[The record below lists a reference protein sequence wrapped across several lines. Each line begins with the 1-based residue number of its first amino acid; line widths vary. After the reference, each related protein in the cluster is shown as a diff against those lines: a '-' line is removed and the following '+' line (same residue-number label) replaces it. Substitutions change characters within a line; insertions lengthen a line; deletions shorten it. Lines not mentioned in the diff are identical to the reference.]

1 MTAHRAEHT
10 YVENHSPGTGRLA
23 PRAAF
28 GSDAARL
35 CLDGDWRFQLV
46 PGTHAVTDGFEHPG
60 HDDSAWH
67 LLPVPSCWQMTGVP
81 GPPVHGAPAYTNQI
95 FPFPVDPPRVP
106 DTNPTGEYRR
116 EFTLPEDWPADG
128 RATLRFEGVDSC
140 FAVWLNGVRL
150 GDGKGSRLPTEFD
163 ATVALRPCRNV
174 LAVRV
179 HQWSAGSYLEDQD
192 MWWLSGIFR
201 SVTLLHRPPT
211 GVRDYFVH
219 ADYDHRTG
227 LGTLRVDCD
236 NPGTR
241 ITVPALELDL
251 AAGEHATVPVEPWTA
266 ETPWL
271 YDGVLSTGTERVP
284 LRIGFRTVSVENG
297 LLLVNGRRILLRGVN
312 RHEWDPDTGRT
323 LSRTTMLH
331 DIRLMKQH
339 NINAVRTSHYP
350 PDSVFLDLCDEYGLW
365 VVDECD
371 LETHGFFLTGWRGN
385 PSDDPHWQ
393 EAYLDRM
400 SRMVERDKNHPSVIM
415 WSLGNESGTGQNLRA
430 MADWT
435 HTRDPGR
442 PVHYEGDWDSGYV
455 DVYSRMYADHAE
467 TDRIGRRAEDPTTD
481 PALNEHRRS
490 LPFILCEYAHA
501 MGNGPGGLSE
511 YQRLFEQHP
520 RCQGGFVWEWIDH
533 GIRQRTDAGEEFFA
547 YGGDF
552 GEPVHDG
559 NFVAD
564 GLVFPDR
571 VPSPGLIEYKKVV
584 EPVRITVDTAARS
597 IVVYNGH
604 DFLGIDHLRFRWR
617 VEDEG
622 VSAGWGELPVPQVVS
637 GETVFVPWPE
647 DLLRAPD
654 TTVERWLTVSA
665 VLSEDTSW
673 ANAGHEVAWGQAM
686 LSGTPA
692 VQVPISGIAPATT
705 GRYVELGE
713 GVFDAHSGTLRTLG
727 GLALDGPLLDLWR
740 APTDNDLR
748 GWRGSVAA
756 QWRAAGLHRLEH
768 KVRAVERDGGA
779 LTVRTRVAAAGT
791 DTAMM
796 TTYRWTADP
805 SHHGRLWL
813 TVQAEPV
820 GEWPFPLPR
829 LGVRA
834 AVPAALDAVTWFGAG
849 PGEAYPDTRAAA
861 RVARHSSDVTGLQ
874 TPYLYPQENGSR
886 AEVRWLRLGGTAPES
901 AGGLLVLGAPHFA
914 FSVRP
919 WTSEDLD
926 DARHPTDL
934 VPGDRLYLTVDTG
947 LQGIGSASCGP
958 GVLPHFRLP
967 ARPTTFT
974 IGWQTT
980 MPAS

>member
-1 MTAHRAEHT
+1 MTAHRAEHA
-10 YVENHSPGTGRLA
+10 YVEDHSPGTGRLA

-28 GSDAARL
+28 TSDAPRL
-35 CLDGDWRFQLV
+35 SLDGDWRFRLA
-46 PGTHAVTDGFEHPG
+46 PGTHALTDCFEDPG
-60 HDDSAWH
+60 HDDTGWH
-67 LLPVPSCWQMTGVP
+67 LLAVPSCWQMSGVP
-81 GPPVHGAPAYTNQI
+81 GPPVHGAPAYTNLV

-116 EFTLPEDWPADG
+116 EFALPEDWPADG
-128 RATLRFEGVDSC
+128 SATLRFEGVDSC

-163 ATVALRPCRNV
+163 ATAALRPGRNV

-201 SVTLLHRPPT
+201 SVALLHRPAA

-236 NPGTR
+236 SPDAR
-241 ITVPALELDL
+241 ITVPGLRLGL
-251 AAGEHATVPVEPWTA
+251 AAGESATVPVEPWTA
-266 ETPWL
+266 ETPRL

-323 LSRTTMLH
+323 LSLATMLH
-331 DIRLMKQH
+331 DIRMMKQH

-350 PDSVFLDLCDEYGLW
+350 PDSAFLELCDEYGLW

-371 LETHGFFLTGWRGN
+371 LETHGFFLTGWRDN
-385 PSDDPHWQ
+385 PSDDPRWR

-400 SRMVERDKNHPSVIM
+400 SRMVERDKNRPSVIM

-481 PALNEHRRS
+481 PALDEHRRS
-490 LPFILCEYAHA
+490 LPFVLCEYAHA

-533 GIRQRTDAGEEFFA
+533 GIRQRTADGEEFFA

-571 VPSPGLIEYKKVV
+571 VPSPGLVEYKKVV
-584 EPVRITVDTAARS
+584 EPVRVTIDTATRT
-597 IVVYNGH
+597 VVVHNGH
-604 DFLGIDHLRFRWR
+604 DFAGTGHLRFLWR

-622 VSAGWGELPVPQVVS
+622 VTAGEGELSVPHVA
-637 GETVFVPWPE
+637 GGATAFVPWPD
-647 DLLRAPD
+647 DLTKLPD
-654 TTVERWLTVSA
+654 PAVERWLTVSA
-665 VLSEDTSW
+665 VLAEDTSW
-673 ANAGHEVAWGQAM
+673 ADAGHEVAWGQTM
-686 LSGTPA
+686 LTSPPA
-692 VQVPISGIAPATT
+692 VQVPPTGIAPTTT
-705 GRYVELGE
+705 GRYVELGA
-713 GVFDAHSGTLRTLG
+713 GVFDAYSGSLVRLG
-727 GLALDGPLLDLWR
+727 ELTLDGPRLDLWR

-768 KVRAVERDGGA
+768 KVLAVDSDGGA

-796 TTYRWTADP
+796 TAYRWTADP
-805 SHHGRLWL
+805 THRGRLWL
-813 TVQAEPV
+813 TVQVEPV

-834 AVPAALDAVTWFGAG
+834 AVPASYDTVTWFGAG
-849 PGEAYPDTRAAA
+849 PGEAYPDTCAAA
-861 RVARHSSDVTGLQ
+861 RVSRHSSDVTGLQ
-874 TPYLYPQENGSR
+874 TPYVYPQENGSR
-886 AEVRWLRLGGTAPES
+886 AGVRWARLDDTAPEPTD
-901 AGGLLVLGAPHFA
+901 GLLVLGTPHFA

-926 DARHPTDL
+926 AARHSTDL
-934 VPGDRLYLTVDTG
+934 VRRDRVYLTVDTG

-958 GVLPHFRLP
+958 GVLPQFQLP
-967 ARPTTFT
+967 TRPTTFT
-974 IGWQTT
+974 IGWQTAV
-980 MPAS
+980 PAS